1 MLLHLN
7 NEVNYNQSDPN
18 IYPLSDTIGSQ
29 YTLQP
34 NDTTFSNLNSVGV
47 NSNY

>member
-18 IYPLSDTIGSQ
+18 IYPLSDTIGTQ

-34 NDTTFSNLNSVGV
+34 GNTTFSSLTNVGV